1 MFVYL
6 HFQSTNLRKQNE
18 VRTRN
23 LKENICEVKHA
34 TPHGNQPSKTFG
46 CEKKKNEIKKNISSL
61 GKRLDDLLKLEDIA
75 QVWYLKNKNK
85 IGKGK

>member
-1 MFVYL
+1 MKSEQEISKKISVKLNML
-6 HFQSTNLRKQNE
+6 HFMETSL
-18 VRTRN
+18 
-23 LKENICEVKHA
+23 VKLLDA
-34 TPHGNQPSKTFG
+34 R
-46 CEKKKNEIKKNISSL
+46 KKNEIKKNISSL